1 MTTSK
6 WPEALPRANNQKLT
20 QVKSQSPWFEIYQ
33 VNADTF
39 ALLEPC
45 HFEEV
50 ISFLVIGNERA
61 ALIDTGMGIGNI
73 QIEVERLTNLPIIVV
88 NTHTHLDH
96 VGDNHRFSEVWVFD
110 EATEIARLEQG
121 YTRAECVQIMGPETY
136 FDPPP
141 DFDLTTYDIKPAP
154 VTRRLTHLSTI
165 DLGQRTLTVH
175 HTPGHSPGSICL
187 LDNRDRILFT
197 GDTYYPSTLVT
208 HLPGSDFDAFQR
220 SIQYLVSLLDQVS
233 FLCTSHNEICAEKD
247 HLIQVQA
254 AIEQIVNEQVDFE
267 WLDDSVVY
275 RFEGFAIKRHH
286 PPGT

>member
-1 MTTSK
+1 MITGK
-6 WPEALPRANNQKLT
+6 WPEALPRANNQRLT

-110 EATEIARLEQG
+110 ETTEIARLERG
-121 YTRAECVQIMGPETY
+121 YTRAECTQIMEPETY
-136 FDPPP
+136 FDLPP
-141 DFDLTTYDIKPAP
+141 DFDLTTYEIKPSQ

-187 LDNRDRILFT
+187 LDSRDRILFT
-197 GDTYYPSTLVT
+197 GDTYYPSTLVA
-208 HLPGSDFDAFQR
+208 HLPGSDFDAYRR

-247 HLIQVQA
+247 NLIQVQT

-267 WLDDSVVY
+267 RLDDTVVY
-275 RFEGFAIKRHH
+275 RFEGFAIKRLQ
-286 PPGT
+286 P